1 MYQVKFTKTAF
12 KNLKKIQRED
22 QQKILNQIELLAAS
36 PDQKSSVKKLTNS
49 AHYRLRVGNY
59 RIIFDREDILKIID
73 IIDILHRKD
82 AYKRS

>member
-22 QQKILNQIELLAAS
+22 QQNILDQIELLAVS
-36 PDQKSSVKKLTNS
+36 PDQKSNVKKLTSS
-49 AHYRLRVGNY
+49 AYYRLRVGNY
-59 RIIFDREDILKIID
+59 RIIFDREDTLKIID

>member
-22 QQKILNQIELLAAS
+22 QQNILDQIELLAVS
-36 PDQKSSVKKLTNS
+36 PDQKSNVKKLTNS
-49 AHYRLRVGNY
+49 AYYRLRVGNY
-59 RIIFDREDILKIID
+59 RIIFDREDTLKIID